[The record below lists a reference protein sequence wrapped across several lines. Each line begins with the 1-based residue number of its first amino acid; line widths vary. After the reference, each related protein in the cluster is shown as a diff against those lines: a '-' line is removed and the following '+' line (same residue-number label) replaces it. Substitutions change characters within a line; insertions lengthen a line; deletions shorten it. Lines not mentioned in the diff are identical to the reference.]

1 MTPLKT
7 QAIQKAFEGNW
18 NAAAVIN
25 QELLKE
31 NPNDI
36 ETLNRL
42 ALALTLCGKI
52 KQAKETYQK
61 VLKLDNENPIATKN
75 VKRLGNFTSKKKAIE
90 SAPSFTKDISALYLE
105 ESGKTKIIELVNIA
119 EPKIVSLLMT
129 GEALVLQIK
138 RLKIFV
144 LDTKK
149 HYIGVLPDDIG
160 KRLIKFLKGGN
171 IYEAYIKRAENHH
184 VVIFVREVKRAS
196 KFKNQSSFI
205 SADKTKISLRNK
217 IHSKNTDDDDEI
229 TDTESSS
236 GE

>member
-7 QAIQKAFEGNW
+7 QAIQKAFDGNW
-18 NAAAVIN
+18 SAAVLIN
-25 QELLKE
+25 QEILKD

-52 KQAKETYQK
+52 KQAKTMYQK
-61 VLKLDNENPIATKN
+61 VLELDNQNPIAIKN
-75 VKRLGNFTSKKKAIE
+75 VKRLGIFTSKKKAIE
-90 SAPSFTKDISALYLE
+90 SAPTLTKEIATMFLE
-105 ESGKTKIIELVNIA
+105 ESGKTKIIELVNTA
-119 EPKIVSLLMT
+119 EPKIISLLMT

-138 RLKIFV
+138 RLKIFI

-160 KRLIKFLKGGN
+160 KRLIKLIKGGN
-171 IYEAYIKRAENHH
+171 VYEAYIKAIGNHR
-184 VVIFVREVKRAS
+184 VAIFIREIKRS
-196 KFKNQSSFI
+196 TRYKNQSSFI
-205 SADKTKISLRNK
+205 SADKTKISLRK
-217 IHSKNTDDDDEI
+217 SHSKDAEEEDES
-229 TDTESSS
+229 DAESSN